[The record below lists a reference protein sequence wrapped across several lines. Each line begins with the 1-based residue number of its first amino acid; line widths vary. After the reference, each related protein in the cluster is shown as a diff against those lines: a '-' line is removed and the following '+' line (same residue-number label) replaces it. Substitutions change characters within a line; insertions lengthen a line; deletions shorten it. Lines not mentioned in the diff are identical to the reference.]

1 MKLKLMVVGTETGT
15 IRLPIFIPSGMI
27 TISAVFDINW
37 RLLDVY
43 THPIEINRL
52 NLNDDETRLCYKQ
65 IANHIE
71 YLKSFVRKNRMRF
84 LTRTAYDE
92 DDFIMKD
99 SYNITDE
106 ELIYSE

>member
-1 MKLKLMVVGTETGT
+1 MKLRLMVVGTETGT
-15 IRLPIFIPSGMI
+15 IGLPIFIPSGMI
-27 TISAVFDINW
+27 TISAVFDTNW

-43 THPIEINRL
+43 THPNEINRL
-52 NLNDDETRLCYKQ
+52 HLNDDETRLCYKQ
-65 IANHIE
+65 IDNYID

-99 SYNITDE
+99 SYDITDE